1 MRNWKL
7 RDTLEAGLREEI
19 GKYDEPLLTMLMK
32 REYEGFPAARLL
44 EYIRSEAPRMQKAR
58 NEDVYRNM
66 RIFNESDRLAS
77 IMRPFVRNDYEY
89 ALWELLPESFTELKG
104 YIGDTYPTRAYAEW
118 KYACAHLPERDG
130 GRCGEMKRLA
140 SLYEGRAVSLLPLQ
154 YLMAEDFGRLE
165 ERHAASEDYL
175 ALRDTL
181 RTCEKKRKSYRT
193 GIDADIAAACEGF
206 GDMLEAL
213 ERKGALVSV
222 KDGECTVALRNLD
235 KIRIRMEKD
244 GKDVCDTLLADP
256 DRSFYAFDTLRFT
269 LPVVD
274 DGEYDLKCLHGLDEL
289 GACTYSRYSLSL
301 ALSQS
306 PEEQAVYVADYRSGR
321 PMEKVGLMIYK
332 GSRQVAVCEE
342 VEIDGF
348 TSLPEE
354 ISAVINQNDRSGY
367 YLQAFAK
374 DSGGHQLMSRKVYF
388 SSNENFIDRDCT
400 VRKAHVMTDR
410 SAFNP
415 GDTVRFKA
423 VVFDENTDASM
434 SVAEEGSEAVANC
447 LILRARS

>member
-1 MRNWKL
+1 MIMSALAALLTLTASICMGNKRQKSMTGKQDIAVLWKEYTQATQADRPQKMTALLTDIKSLAYAHRSAWDYYRTCGEYVKVESMRNWKL

-32 REYEGFPAARLL
+32 REYEGLPAARLL

-130 GRCGEMKRLA
+130 GRYGEMKRLA
-140 SLYEGRAVSLLPLQ
+140 SLYEGHAVSLLPLQ

-175 ALRDTL
+175 ALRDSL
-181 RTCEKKRKSYRT
+181 KTCEKKRKSYRT

-244 GKDVCDTLLADP
+244 G
-256 DRSFYAFDTLRFT
+256 
-269 LPVVD
+269 
-274 DGEYDLKCLHGLDEL
+274 
-289 GACTYSRYSLSL
+289 
-301 ALSQS
+301 
-306 PEEQAVYVADYRSGR
+306 
-321 PMEKVGLMIYK
+321 
-332 GSRQVAVCEE
+332 
-342 VEIDGF
+342 
-348 TSLPEE
+348 
-354 ISAVINQNDRSGY
+354 
-367 YLQAFAK
+367 
-374 DSGGHQLMSRKVYF
+374 
-388 SSNENFIDRDCT
+388 
-400 VRKAHVMTDR
+400 
-410 SAFNP
+410 
-415 GDTVRFKA
+415 
-423 VVFDENTDASM
+423 
-434 SVAEEGSEAVANC
+434 
-447 LILRARS
+447 